1 MKLVEHELVDR
12 YIYYLQRYIP
22 YDKQKDARDDFLE
35 ILRDRLPEIYTEDD
49 IKKELNKIGNPYE
62 FATTYTEGSRFLL
75 SGKNYEIF
83 VAFLKMLSI
92 SALIGIFLFIFNYFK
107 RFVSANL
114 FDLLKT
120 IVISI
125 FVLSLLPSWICEK
138 IKTTKILKALTE
150 EWDIENLY
158 ETKEFKIEKYE
169 IALLVLNFSMYFMLQ
184 IYIITA
190 SINISIVTYTFIM
203 ILFFLNVL
211 SANLKFSENTIV
223 SKVMHFEYFV
233 DIFTLISFIIMTN
246 YFIPR
251 VFIIKI
257 IMLCSVINLILNSY
271 NISKSKNILLSRKK
285 RKKSKYKRKSK
296 KTEWNINHLSF
307 LRFIN

>member
-1 MKLVEHELVDR
+1 MKLIEHELVDR

-35 ILRDRLPEIYTEDD
+35 ILKDRLPEIYREDD
-49 IKKELNKIGNPYE
+49 IKKELNRMGNPYE
-62 FATTYTEGSRFLL
+62 FASAYTEGGNFLI

-83 VAFLKMLSI
+83 VAFLKMLSV
-92 SALIGIFLFIFNYFK
+92 SALIGIILFIINYFT

-120 IVISI
+120 LVISI

-138 IKTTKILKALTE
+138 IKTKKILKALTE
-150 EWDIENLY
+150 DWDIDNLY
-158 ETKEFKIEKYE
+158 ETKDFKIEKYE
-169 IALLVLNFSMYFMLQ
+169 IALHLVTFSMYFMLQ
-184 IYIITA
+184 TYIITA

-203 ILFFLNVL
+203 FLFFINVL
-211 SANLKFSENTIV
+211 SDNLKLSENTIV
-223 SKVMHFEYFV
+223 SKVMYLEYFV

-246 YFIPR
+246 HFIPK
-251 VFIIKI
+251 VFIIKV
-257 IMLCSVINLILNSY
+257 IMLMSLINLILNTY

-285 RKKSKYKRKSK
+285 RKKNKYKRRNK
-296 KTEWNINHLSF
+296 KDRENS
-307 LRFIN
+307 

>member
-1 MKLVEHELVDR
+1 MKLNEHELVDR

-35 ILRDRLPEIYTEDD
+35 ILKDRLPEIYREDD
-49 IKKELNKIGNPYE
+49 IKKELNKMGNPYE
-62 FATTYTEGSRFLL
+62 FASAYTEGGNFLL

-83 VAFLKMLSI
+83 IAFLKMLSV
-92 SALIGIFLFIFNYFK
+92 SALIGIILFIINYFT

-120 IVISI
+120 LVISI

-138 IKTTKILKALTE
+138 IKTTKILKALRE
-150 EWDIENLY
+150 DWDIDNLY
-158 ETKEFKIEKYE
+158 ENKDFKIEKYE
-169 IALLVLNFSMYFMLQ
+169 VALHLVTFSMYFMLQ
-184 IYIITA
+184 TYIITA

-203 ILFFLNVL
+203 FLFFINVL
-211 SANLKFSENTIV
+211 SDNLKLSENTLV
-223 SKVMHFEYFV
+223 SKVMYLEYFV
-233 DIFTLISFIIMTN
+233 DIFTIISFVFMTN
-246 YFIPR
+246 YFIPK

-257 IMLCSVINLILNSY
+257 LIICSGLNLLLNTY

-285 RKKSKYKRKSK
+285 RKKNKYKRRNK
-296 KTEWNINHLSF
+296 KDRENF
-307 LRFIN
+307 